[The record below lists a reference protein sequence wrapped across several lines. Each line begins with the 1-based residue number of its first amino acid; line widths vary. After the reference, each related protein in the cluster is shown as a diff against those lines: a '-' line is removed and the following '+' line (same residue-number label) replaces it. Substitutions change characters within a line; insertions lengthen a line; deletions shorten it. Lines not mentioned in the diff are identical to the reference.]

1 MSTICLLLMILYIR
15 ILISRK
21 WRYNIHHLEL
31 KLILTS
37 IYILYLDGQHYQ
49 DGCTVQNMRSVDLS
63 DDLLLIGC
71 CHFLVLFQLARME
84 NKDRLGSSNQML
96 LNLFNLALAVNNIG
110 YTCNFFTIFYCC
122 HSCLQ

>member
-37 IYILYLDGQHYQ
+37 IYILYLDGQHYH

-63 DDLLLIGC
+63 DNLLLIGS
-71 CHFLVLFQLARME
+71 CHFLVLFQLACME
-84 NKDRLGSSNQML
+84 NKDRLG
-96 LNLFNLALAVNNIG
+96 
-110 YTCNFFTIFYCC
+110 
-122 HSCLQ
+122 